1 LVVNITGNTKII
13 GIKYYNDLKQIRVN
27 KNYLKKKKRF
37 EGKGKYD
44 FSTGTKYEGELKD
57 GMFHGKGTLFFENG
71 AKYEALWV
79 EGVAT
84 QVIFTLINLRFYL

>member
-1 LVVNITGNTKII
+1 
-13 GIKYYNDLKQIRVN
+13 
-27 KNYLKKKKRF
+27 
-37 EGKGKYD
+37 
-44 FSTGTKYEGELKD
+44 
-57 GMFHGKGTLFFENG
+57 MFHGKGTLIFENG